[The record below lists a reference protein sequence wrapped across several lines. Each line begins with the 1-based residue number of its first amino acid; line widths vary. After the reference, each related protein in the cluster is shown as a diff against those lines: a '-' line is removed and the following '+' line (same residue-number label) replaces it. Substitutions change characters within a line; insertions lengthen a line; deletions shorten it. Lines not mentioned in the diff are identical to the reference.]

1 MSNMMSKVKNI
12 LGFGEYEDEFV
23 EDQVEERFEDEVV
36 LDDDYTE
43 NQGPDILGPKGG
55 KVVNIHTNAS
65 AKVLIIKPTSYEES
79 MEICDALKNRRIVV
93 INTSSLENKV
103 ARRLLDFLSG
113 SSYALQGDFQEIEK
127 GVYILSPSNVEVTN
141 ELKSE
146 ISSKAALFNWTK

>member
-12 LGFGEYEDEFV
+12 LGFGDYE
-23 EDQVEERFEDEVV
+23 EDFEEEGLEERIEDEVV
-36 LDDDYTE
+36 NEEDYTE
-43 NQGPDILGPKGG
+43 VQGPDILGPKGG

-93 INTSSLENKV
+93 INTSSLENRT
-103 ARRLLDFLSG
+103 ARRLLDFISG
-113 SSYALQGDFQEIEK
+113 ASYALQGDFQEVEK

-146 ISSKAALFNWTK
+146 LSSKAALFNWTK